1 MSGGRLESIP
11 KEYSRGSVW
20 GHVGLGIAIS
30 MFSVRNK
37 PIIISSNTIGANK
50 RRSICLQVVAVCLF
64 FQLIGLAGLACGH
77 QPETEPTDDT
87 QSVRDSNVD
96 SLLGKLSDTRYAVRR
111 EAFLRLCDTG
121 FDIDSVLEKETE
133 STDFHRSRVAAWLLK
148 LRVSPGDVSQKFE
161 MLSDYQSMVGGDYT
175 PLLQRIVAGRW
186 AEALDLLRTIP
197 QESLRDLLERDA
209 RQNLTEGRFV
219 RSMIEQ
225 AWRSDNE
232 WAVPQIVD
240 IFAPNE
246 NRVGINLWWREIGM
260 PEEWKVS
267 EPDNP
272 KVAAMQLAAQG
283 KVQEALDLAAKNRLR
298 AEFDRIAMESENWEA
313 WLQGMNQNSLVLSSG
328 AQVKIR
334 HWALA
339 VAKNDKEKALSLWD
353 EIKTPKGS
361 FPNRGHATL
370 ALVMNDMPYFE
381 QVVDSLPKRDAFDVL
396 YSAGR
401 VKDAFRK
408 VGLEELSR
416 EALDEWLKNNRV
428 LFDDLEQYSVY
439 SPARD
444 LLSMYVIAFHQ
455 MGKPELEERFD
466 KYWMSVVNGRLA
478 GDGPEAMYPMIS
490 RWVRFNQ
497 RDKAL
502 KYLKEYSK
510 KNASSV
516 AIWLNTTAP
525 AMDIRDKRAD
535 YAKCLEKVFEGT
547 IVEPMLVL
555 QYLVTQQQSGTPASR
570 VVNAIE
576 ILNDLHFGRKPSE
589 WDGVTE
595 LKTLKTNIQ
604 VESYSQAEFYKS
616 IAVLYDLFGDTKE
629 AVQVFRD
636 YVLQSQALTDPDV
649 WVMSDL
655 LVKLGYAKTA
665 ADLMFRRSEV
675 SDNLGTFVRTVDLLD
690 RTGKYADLERLRYRR
705 LSSTSPQINV
715 PYSMFTDDAELCNR
729 PEVELMLDRL
739 DRVSGVPVDKV
750 GESTQLQDLL
760 LRHQIA
766 KNDLSR
772 ADKAKRSAMR
782 RLMMRAPDFLVMDD
796 FSTRGDLQL
805 MIGPFALDAVQRKDA
820 AAVGYW
826 LEIASRVEP
835 SQIQFPIDVLP
846 HADKHFDKETVDAWF
861 DLFWNGM
868 QAQLAEMPDD
878 AMTLNNTAWMA
889 SQCNRRLEE
898 AVVLSRRAV
907 ELRPDPTYMD
917 TLADLEF
924 RLGNIERA
932 IELSQKCREL
942 EPREEQHK
950 KQLKRFFEAASSGS
964 TGS

>member
-1 MSGGRLESIP
+1 
-11 KEYSRGSVW
+11 
-20 GHVGLGIAIS
+20 

-37 PIIISSNTIGANK
+37 PTSTVSNAFGSKCSEPISLRRIAIGL
-50 RRSICLQVVAVCLF
+50 SLQLICLT
-64 FQLIGLAGLACGH
+64 GLACTH
-77 QPETEPTDDT
+77 QPEIEPTDDT
-87 QSVRDSNVD
+87 QSVRESSVD
-96 SLLGKLSDTRYAVRR
+96 SLLGKLSDSRYTVRR
-111 EAFLRLCDTG
+111 EAFLRLCDAG
-121 FDIDSVLEKETE
+121 FDIDSFLEKETE
-133 STDFHRSRVAAWLLK
+133 SSDFHRSRVAAWLLK
-148 LRVSPGDVSQKFE
+148 LRLSPGDISQKFE
-161 MLSDYQSMVGGDYT
+161 MLSDYQAMIGGDYT

-197 QESLRDLLERDA
+197 QESLKDLLERDA

-219 RSMIEQ
+219 RSIIEQ
-225 AWRSDNE
+225 AWRSGNE

-267 EPDNP
+267 EPDDP
-272 KVAAMQLAAQG
+272 KVTAMQLASQG
-283 KVQEALDLAAKNRLR
+283 KVQEALDLAAQNRLR
-298 AEFDRIAMESENWEA
+298 AEFDRIALESENWDA
-313 WLQGMNQNSLVLSSG
+313 WLRGMNQNSLVPPSG
-328 AQVKIR
+328 AQSKIR

-339 VAKNDKEKALSLWD
+339 VAKNDQEKALSLWN

-381 QVVDSLPKRDAFDVL
+381 QVVDTLPKRDAFDVL
-396 YSAGR
+396 FSAGR

-408 VGLEELSR
+408 VGLDELTP
-416 EALDEWLKNNRV
+416 EALDEWLKSIRV

-439 SPARD
+439 GPARD

-466 KYWMSVVNGRLA
+466 KYWMSMVNARLA
-478 GDGPEAMYPMIS
+478 GDGPDAMYPMIS
-490 RWVRFNQ
+490 RWVRVNQ
-497 RDKAL
+497 RDKAI

-510 KNASSV
+510 KNANSV
-516 AIWLNTTAP
+516 AIWLNTSAP
-525 AMDIRDKRAD
+525 AMDISDKRSD
-535 YAKCLEKVFEGT
+535 YIKCLEKVFEGS
-547 IVEPMLVL
+547 IVEPMLIL
-555 QYLVTQQQSGTPASR
+555 QYLVKQQQSGTPAAR
-570 VVNAIE
+570 ITKAIE
-576 ILNDLHFGRKPSE
+576 VLNDLHFGRKPSH
-589 WDGVTE
+589 WDGVAE
-595 LKTLKTNIQ
+595 LKALKTSIQ
-604 VESYSQAEFYKS
+604 VESYSEAEFYKS

-690 RTGKYADLERLRYRR
+690 RTGKYAELERLQYRR

-715 PYSMFTDDAELCNR
+715 PYSLFTDDAELCNR
-729 PEVELMLDRL
+729 AEVELMLDRL

-750 GESTQLQDLL
+750 GESTQRQDLL
-760 LRHQIA
+760 LRYQIA

-772 ADKAKRSAMR
+772 AYKAKRAAMR

-796 FSTRGDLQL
+796 YTSRGDWQL
-805 MIGPFALDAVQRKDA
+805 IIGPFALDAVQRKDS

-826 LEIASRVEP
+826 LEIAARVEP
-835 SQIQFPIDVLP
+835 SQIQYPIDVIP

-861 DLFWNGM
+861 DLFWSGM
-868 QAQLAEMPDD
+868 QAQLADFPDD

-889 SQCNRRLEE
+889 SQCNRRLDE

-907 ELRPDPTYMD
+907 ELRPDPTYID

-924 RLGNIERA
+924 QLGNVERA

-950 KQLKRFFEAASSGS
+950 KQLKRFFGAASGGSSGS
-964 TGS
+964 

>member
-1 MSGGRLESIP
+1 
-11 KEYSRGSVW
+11 
-20 GHVGLGIAIS
+20 
-30 MFSVRNK
+30 
-37 PIIISSNTIGANK
+37 
-50 RRSICLQVVAVCLF
+50 
-64 FQLIGLAGLACGH
+64 
-77 QPETEPTDDT
+77 
-87 QSVRDSNVD
+87 
-96 SLLGKLSDTRYAVRR
+96 
-111 EAFLRLCDTG
+111 
-121 FDIDSVLEKETE
+121 
-133 STDFHRSRVAAWLLK
+133 
-148 LRVSPGDVSQKFE
+148 
-161 MLSDYQSMVGGDYT
+161 
-175 PLLQRIVAGRW
+175 
-186 AEALDLLRTIP
+186 
-197 QESLRDLLERDA
+197 
-209 RQNLTEGRFV
+209 
-219 RSMIEQ
+219 
-225 AWRSDNE
+225 
-232 WAVPQIVD
+232 
-240 IFAPNE
+240 
-246 NRVGINLWWREIGM
+246 
-260 PEEWKVS
+260 
-267 EPDNP
+267 
-272 KVAAMQLAAQG
+272 
-283 KVQEALDLAAKNRLR
+283 
-298 AEFDRIAMESENWEA
+298 
-313 WLQGMNQNSLVLSSG
+313 
-328 AQVKIR
+328 
-334 HWALA
+334 
-339 VAKNDKEKALSLWD
+339 
-353 EIKTPKGS
+353 
-361 FPNRGHATL
+361 
-370 ALVMNDMPYFE
+370 MNDMLYFE
-381 QVVDSLPKRDAFDVL
+381 QVVDSLPKRDAFEVL

-408 VGLEELSR
+408 VGLEELTR
-416 EALDEWLKNNRV
+416 EALDEWLKTNRV

-444 LLSMYVIAFHQ
+444 LLSLYVIAFHQ

-516 AIWLNTTAP
+516 AIWLNTSAP

-547 IVEPMLVL
+547 IAEPMLVL
-555 QYLVTQQQSGTPASR
+555 QYLVTQQQSGTPAMR
-570 VVNAIE
+570 IANAME
-576 ILNDLHFGRKPSE
+576 VLNDLHIGRKPSD

-595 LKTLKTNIQ
+595 LKALMTNIQ

-629 AVQVFRD
+629 AVKVFRD
-636 YVLQSQALTDPDV
+636 YVLPSQALTDPDV

-690 RTGKYADLERLRYRR
+690 RTGKYAELERLRYRR
-705 LSSTSPQINV
+705 LSSNSPQINA

-760 LRHQIA
+760 LRYQIA
-766 KNDLSR
+766 KKDLSR
-772 ADKAKRSAMR
+772 ADKARRAAMR

-796 FSTRGDLQL
+796 FSTRGDWQL
-805 MIGPFALDAVQRKDA
+805 IIGPFALDAVQRQDT

-826 LEIASRVEP
+826 LEIAARVEP

-846 HADKHFDKETVDAWF
+846 HADKYFDKETVDAWF

-868 QAQLAEMPDD
+868 QLQLAELPDD

-898 AVVLSRRAV
+898 AVVLARRAV
-907 ELRPDPTYMD
+907 ELHPDPTYMD

-950 KQLKRFFEAASSGS
+950 KQLKRFFAAASGGS
-964 TGS
+964 IGS